1 MSLSSIL
8 LLASGFLLLLAGGES
23 LVRGA
28 ASLARTMGMS
38 SLVVGLTI
46 VSFATSS
53 PELAVS
59 AGAALSGAPGLAV
72 GNVVGSNIVNVLLIL
87 GVAAAVVPLLVT
99 SQLVRTDVPVMIG
112 LSAILLVLVLDGAVG
127 RLDGIVLVALLVGYV
142 AVTAV
147 LARRQPVVPRS
158 ARPDGNPAQDAL
170 ARFRTTRLRSV
181 IVDTA
186 LVGVGV
192 ALLVTGAQLLVRGA
206 TDIASAFGVSDLVI
220 GLTVV
225 AIGTSLPELAT
236 SVVAVLRGERDMAVG
251 NIVGSNIFN
260 IGGVLGLTA
269 LVAPDGVEVDPAVA
283 HFDLPVMIAVALVLL
298 PVAFTGQAVARWEG
312 LLFVGLYGAY
322 AAYVLLAATQHDALG
337 PFSTAMLWFV
347 LPITALW
354 LIALVGYE
362 AGLRRGRRE
371 MRPPA

>member
-1 MSLSSIL
+1 VTVTNIL
-8 LLASGFLLLLAGGES
+8 LVAIGFVLLIVGGES

-38 SLVVGLTI
+38 ALVVGLTV

-87 GVAAAVVPLLVT
+87 GLSAAVIPLLVT
-99 SQLVRTDVPVMIG
+99 SQLVRSDVPVMIG
-112 LSAILLVLVLDGAVG
+112 LSVLLLVLALDGAVS
-127 RLDGIVLVALLVGYV
+127 RLDGVLLIALLVGYV
-142 AVTAV
+142 VVTAV
-147 LARRQPVVPRS
+147 VARRRPADVGS
-158 ARPDGNPAQDAL
+158 APSQDAL
-170 ARFRTTRLRSV
+170 ARFRTTRVRSV
-181 IVDTA
+181 VLDSA
-186 LVGVGV
+186 LVAVGV
-192 ALLVTGAQLLVRGA
+192 ALLVVGAQLLVRGA
-206 TDIASAFGVSDLVI
+206 TDIASGFGISDLVI

-225 AIGTSLPELAT
+225 AVGTSLPELAT

-269 LVAPDGVEVDPAVA
+269 LIAPDGVGVDPAAVR
-283 HFDLPVMIAVALVLL
+283 FDLPIMIAVALALL
-298 PVAFTGQAVARWEG
+298 PVAFTGQAIARWEG
-312 LLFVGLYGAY
+312 LLFVGFYGAY
-322 AAYVLLAATQHDALG
+322 AAYVLLAATQHDALQ

-354 LIALVGYE
+354 LIAVVGYE
-362 AGLRRGRRE
+362 VGLRRGRRE
-371 MRPPA
+371 ARPPA